1 MSVRPG
7 REFRVVTTSVL
18 INTIG
23 TGLYATASTLYF
35 VRVLHFSPTRTG
47 AILTAAGLVGLVL
60 VLPLGRLVDRYGARD
75 AYASLLVVQG
85 VSRIGFAVAAS
96 TATFALSAAVAAAAA
111 AGATAAVG
119 ALVADLPGPGGPTRA
134 RAILR
139 STTNIG
145 VSVGAVLAGVV
156 VQWDSSTAYRL
167 MMIANGLAFAVAAL
181 TVLRLPPNLG
191 RRVPSPDKL
200 LRANVMTDRRFLT
213 VTGLNAVMSLHF
225 DVLTIAVPLWI
236 VLETE
241 APRWLVSC
249 VLLVNTALVIAFQ
262 VRLSRHSA
270 DLHGAAKTLRR
281 SGVVFLVAW
290 IMLAGAGSVS
300 AIWAVVLVL
309 AAVAIHSFGEMD
321 QTAAGFTVSY
331 DLAPEHAHGQYQAAF
346 VLGRGVARAIAPS
359 LLTVLCLGLKTPGWI
374 VLGLLVTMAGFLAST
389 TVRNAQRGASTTGT
403 PVLRTTID

>member
-1 MSVRPG
+1 VSGRPG
-7 REFRVVTTSVL
+7 RELRLVTTSVL
-18 INTIG
+18 VNTIG
-23 TGLYATASTLYF
+23 TGLYATAGTLYF
-35 VRVLHFSPTRTG
+35 VRVLHISPARTG

-75 AYASLLVVQG
+75 AYAALLVVQG

-96 TATFALSAAVAAAAA
+96 TATFALSAAVAAATA

-119 ALVADLPGPGGPTRA
+119 ALMADLPGPGGPARA
-134 RAILR
+134 RAFLR
-139 STTNIG
+139 SMTNIG
-145 VSVGAVLAGVV
+145 VAVGAVLAGVV
-156 VQWDSSTAYRL
+156 VQWDSSAGYRL

-181 TVLRLPPNLG
+181 TVLRLPRNLA
-191 RRVPSPDKL
+191 RRVPDPDEL
-200 LRANVMTDRRFLT
+200 PRANVMTDRRFLA

-236 VLETE
+236 VLDTD

-249 VLLVNTALVIAFQ
+249 VLLVNTALVVALQ

-270 DLHGAAKTLRR
+270 DLQGAARALRR

-290 IMLAGAGSVS
+290 ILLAGAGSVS
-300 AIWAVVLVL
+300 TIGAVVLVVV
-309 AAVAIHSFGEMD
+309 AVGIHSLGEID

-331 DLAPEHAHGQYQAAF
+331 DLAPEHAHGQYQSAF

-374 VLGLLVTMAGFLAST
+374 VLGLLVTLAGHLAST
-389 TVRNAQRGASTTGT
+389 TVRNAHRSASTTRT
-403 PVLRTTID
+403 PAPPTTA